1 MMLYWY
7 VSWALMLLGSN
18 LIGKPWYTIQ
28 TFGITWIEDVRRVYD
43 FEGVDFDIDV
53 NWIEIGQHF
62 VE

>member
-1 MMLYWY
+1 
-7 VSWALMLLGSN
+7 MLLGSN